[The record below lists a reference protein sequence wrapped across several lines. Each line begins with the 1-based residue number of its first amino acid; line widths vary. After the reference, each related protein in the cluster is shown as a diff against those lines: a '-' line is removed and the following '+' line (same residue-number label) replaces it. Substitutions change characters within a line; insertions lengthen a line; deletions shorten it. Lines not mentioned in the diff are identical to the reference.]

1 MKNYNVNNGDLILVN
16 SDYKF
21 VTKNFEMNLVKFDN
35 LEIYLD
41 SRAMSALLQI
51 FKKLNIT
58 DEILP
63 VSGYRHS
70 LLQKDIYE
78 NSLVDNG
85 EVFTKKY
92 VALPGHSEHE
102 TGLAIDLGL
111 NEGKID
117 YIRPDFPYYGIC
129 QDFRNLAPD
138 YGFIERY
145 PKDKTEI
152 TKIAHEPWHFRY
164 VGFPHSSI
172 MTKFNLCLE
181 EYIQAL
187 NSFDM
192 ENPFLF
198 ENYLIW
204 FGKIPDNSAHMISGN
219 NIDGF
224 IMTNKIYSS

>member
-102 TGLAIDLGL
+102 T
-111 NEGKID
+111 
-117 YIRPDFPYYGIC
+117 
-129 QDFRNLAPD
+129 
-138 YGFIERY
+138 
-145 PKDKTEI
+145 
-152 TKIAHEPWHFRY
+152 
-164 VGFPHSSI
+164 
-172 MTKFNLCLE
+172 
-181 EYIQAL
+181 
-187 NSFDM
+187 
-192 ENPFLF
+192 
-198 ENYLIW
+198 
-204 FGKIPDNSAHMISGN
+204 
-219 NIDGF
+219 
-224 IMTNKIYSS
+224 

>member
-78 NSLVDNG
+78 NSKENIAC
-85 EVFTKKY
+85 FYTKG
-92 VALPGHSEHE
+92 ALQ
-102 TGLAIDLGL
+102 
-111 NEGKID
+111 N
-117 YIRPDFPYYGIC
+117 IC
-129 QDFRNLAPD
+129 L
-138 YGFIERY
+138 
-145 PKDKTEI
+145 
-152 TKIAHEPWHFRY
+152 
-164 VGFPHSSI
+164 
-172 MTKFNLCLE
+172 
-181 EYIQAL
+181 
-187 NSFDM
+187 
-192 ENPFLF
+192 
-198 ENYLIW
+198 
-204 FGKIPDNSAHMISGN
+204 
-219 NIDGF
+219 
-224 IMTNKIYSS
+224 